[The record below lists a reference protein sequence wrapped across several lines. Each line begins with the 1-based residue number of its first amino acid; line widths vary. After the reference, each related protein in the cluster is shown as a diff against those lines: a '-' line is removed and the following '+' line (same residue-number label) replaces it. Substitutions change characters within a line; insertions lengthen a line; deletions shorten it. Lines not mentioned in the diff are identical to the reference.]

1 MKLDKKFQIAQFL
14 KMDKPEKENGTTN
27 GVLSYL
33 YYNNKK
39 KIFSEL
45 LLHLMRNQFSNCV
58 IDKMLD
64 EFTLD

>member
-1 MKLDKKFQIAQFL
+1 M
-14 KMDKPEKENGTTN
+14 G
-27 GVLSYL
+27 
-33 YYNNKK
+33 YYDIYIITIKK
-39 KIFSEL
+39 KISEL